1 VSLLLKALAGAAV
14 VVVIALVSRTRSY
27 YLAGLVPLFPT
38 FGLVAHYIVGT
49 ERSVSDLRA
58 TILFGLWGVIP
69 YCAYL
74 GALYFLAGRM
84 KLGWALASAL
94 VAWGA
99 AAALLLFA
107 WRRS

>member
-1 VSLLLKALAGAAV
+1 MSLLAKALIGALV
-14 VVVIALVSRTRSY
+14 VVVIALVSRTRNY

-49 ERSVSDLRA
+49 ERSVSDLRT

-74 GALYFLAGRM
+74 GSLYFLAGRWR
-84 KLGWALASAL
+84 LGWALAGAL
-94 VAWGA
+94 VSWGA
-99 AAALLLFA
+99 GAALLLVV
-107 WRRS
+107 WKRC

>member
-1 VSLLLKALAGAAV
+1 MSLLVKALGGAIV
-14 VVVIALVSRTRSY
+14 VVVIALVSRTRNY

-49 ERSVSDLRA
+49 ERSVSDLKT

-74 GALYFLAGRM
+74 GALYYLAGRL
-84 KLGWALASAL
+84 KLGWALAVSL
-94 VAWGA
+94 VAWSA
-99 AAALLLFA
+99 AAALLLVV
-107 WRRS
+107 WKHQ